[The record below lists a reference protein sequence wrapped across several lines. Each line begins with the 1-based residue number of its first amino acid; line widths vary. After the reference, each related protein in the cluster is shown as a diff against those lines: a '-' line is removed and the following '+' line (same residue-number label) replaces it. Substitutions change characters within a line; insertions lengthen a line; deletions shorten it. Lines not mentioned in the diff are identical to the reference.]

1 MTQGARY
8 NIDARRLVMGFFSDF
23 FWGTSS
29 AGGSDSGASKKGSGF
44 FGGYDNSVNGYDGYY
59 KQVHNDALWGDPDA
73 AAEMRDEFGDDW
85 EGEY

>member
-1 MTQGARY
+1 
-8 NIDARRLVMGFFSDF
+8 MGFFSDL

-29 AGGSDSGASKKGSGF
+29 GAGSDAVASKKGSGF
-44 FGGYDNSVNGYDGYY
+44 FGGYGNSVQGYDGYY

-85 EGEY
+85 QGEY